1 MSVDPTKPVHKALR
15 SRVLTEREA
24 ADFLG
29 LQPATL
35 RQSRW
40 TGKLAGVS
48 APVFIRMGR
57 NIRYRADDLNTWLG
71 QFEEVAP

>member
-1 MSVDPTKPVHKALR
+1 MSNDFDSSKALGN
-15 SRVLTEREA
+15 RVLTEREA

-40 TGKLAGVS
+40 TGQLAGVK
-48 APVFIRMGR
+48 APPFIRMGR
-57 NIRYRADDLNTWLG
+57 NIRYRAEDLDEWLA
-71 QFEEVAP
+71 QFEEVQP